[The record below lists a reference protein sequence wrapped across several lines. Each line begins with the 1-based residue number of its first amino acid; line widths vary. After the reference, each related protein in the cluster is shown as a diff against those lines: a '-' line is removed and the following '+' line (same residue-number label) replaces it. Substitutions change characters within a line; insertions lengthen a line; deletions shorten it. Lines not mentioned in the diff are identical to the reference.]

1 MKFEESETVE
11 LKSEVCDE
19 IKKEVIAFANCRG
32 GKIYIGVSDD
42 GLPLGIENPDEESL
56 KITNMVRDCIKPD
69 VTMFLHHET
78 LTVEGK
84 RILKI
89 EVQRGANRPYYLASK
104 GLKPAGVFVR
114 EGFSSACTSD
124 GVIRAMIKETDGD
137 SFELER
143 SLEQNLTFES
153 AMDEFEKR
161 DVSFDNLKKRTLG
174 LISEEGLFTNLGLLL
189 SDQCKHSV
197 KVAVFQGCDQSVFK
211 ARDEFGGSLFDQ
223 LNKAYDFINLN
234 NPIRSTFKG
243 LYRVDERPYPEVAI
257 RESLLNCLVHRD
269 YSFSGSILISV
280 YEDRIEFVSLGG
292 LIKGLKVSDIMK
304 GASEC
309 RNEKLANVFYHLD
322 LIEAYGTGIGK
333 IFGAYSSKPMKP
345 KIETSDHVFKII
357 LPNTFDPSTPS
368 ESSIDSSPVNAYEIE
383 LLSYLSSHDAITRK
397 EAENLLS
404 VGQTAA
410 GNALRNLT
418 ERGVIYS
425 MRRGRSI
432 MYKPKK
438 K

>member
-89 EVQRGANRPYYLASK
+89 EVQRGTNRPYYLASK

-124 GVIRAMIKETDGD
+124 GVIRAMIRETDGD

-174 LISEEGLFTNLGLLL
+174 LISEE
-189 SDQCKHSV
+189 
-197 KVAVFQGCDQSVFK
+197 
-211 ARDEFGGSLFDQ
+211 
-223 LNKAYDFINLN
+223 
-234 NPIRSTFKG
+234 
-243 LYRVDERPYPEVAI
+243 
-257 RESLLNCLVHRD
+257 
-269 YSFSGSILISV
+269 
-280 YEDRIEFVSLGG
+280 
-292 LIKGLKVSDIMK
+292 
-304 GASEC
+304 
-309 RNEKLANVFYHLD
+309 
-322 LIEAYGTGIGK
+322 
-333 IFGAYSSKPMKP
+333 
-345 KIETSDHVFKII
+345 
-357 LPNTFDPSTPS
+357 
-368 ESSIDSSPVNAYEIE
+368 
-383 LLSYLSSHDAITRK
+383 
-397 EAENLLS
+397 
-404 VGQTAA
+404 
-410 GNALRNLT
+410 
-418 ERGVIYS
+418 
-425 MRRGRSI
+425 
-432 MYKPKK
+432 
-438 K
+438 